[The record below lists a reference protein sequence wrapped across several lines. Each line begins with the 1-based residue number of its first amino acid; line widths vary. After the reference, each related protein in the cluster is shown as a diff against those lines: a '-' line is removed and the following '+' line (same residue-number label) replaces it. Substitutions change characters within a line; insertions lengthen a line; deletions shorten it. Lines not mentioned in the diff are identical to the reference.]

1 MNNKNLN
8 LIKKIQKDL
17 SFKLD
22 LIDLEIKVENIE
34 KAGELRIK
42 ENCIAISENILSDKL
57 LCITTIVH
65 ELRHVY
71 QILSIYDDNEIEI
84 YRDRWKE
91 ELSTGKAKDLFSFI
105 ELDAYS
111 FEKYYLKEMYD
122 IDYTFDNVKLDELTD
137 EYIDKYLIK
146 IDIK

>member
-65 ELRHVY
+65 EIRHVY

-91 ELSTGKAKDLFSFI
+91 ELSTGKANDLFSFI